1 MTKELTALAPYTIK
15 ISEIP
20 DRNNMIADAKKFPW
34 RRCDA
39 PAIYIY
45 IFIYLTGV
53 KEPADFKTL
62 RSRTT

>member
-1 MTKELTALAPYTIK
+1 MTKELTALAPYTMK

-20 DRNNMIADAKKFPW
+20 DRNNMIADAKSFHGADVMLQPY
-34 RRCDA
+34 
-39 PAIYIY
+39 IYIY
-45 IFIYLTGV
+45 LSGV